1 MVTWAASAPPYI
13 RHKCRAM
20 HFVPRL
26 LHCSPL
32 GRATSER
39 GEFDTDAA
47 GFWIDVRLGRDDAKS
62 ADAAHCRDAIVDRM
76 CQRFLEIITAGSR
89 ELLDLLAQEVIIP
102 CKRRVVP
109 VCRGDVVEPDLDAH
123 QQTLRRADLELVE
136 SDVRHHFK
144 RIEGDSRAARPQG
157 FGN

>member
-47 GFWIDVRLGRDDAKS
+47 GFRIDVRLGRNDAKS
-62 ADAAHCRDAIVDRM
+62 ADAAHRRDAIVNRM
-76 CQRFLEIITAGSR
+76 CQRFLEIIAAGTR
-89 ELLDLLAQEVIIP
+89 QLLRLRAHEVVIP
-102 CKRRVVP
+102 SERRVVAIR
-109 VCRGDVVEPDLDAH
+109 RGDVV
-123 QQTLRRADLELVE
+123 
-136 SDVRHHFK
+136 
-144 RIEGDSRAARPQG
+144 
-157 FGN
+157 